1 MMIFHAFPLDDRGF
15 LTCFLTSPFLLP
27 IYVRVC
33 FHGKKRPL
41 FRLMRAAAPVI
52 VSPFHISRIALVKT
66 MLLAL
71 PTDVHFPRHCSR
83 IAHR

>member
-1 MMIFHAFPLDDRGF
+1 M
-15 LTCFLTSPFLLP
+15 
-27 IYVRVC
+27 C

-71 PTDVHFPRHCSR
+71 PTDVHFPRRVLNTVR
-83 IAHR
+83 IQESYSVLYLSAHTLEFGIDVKSE